1 MIKAKHSK
9 PAKLVFDFYLKRL
22 LKSSF
27 ENFYIPESFPD
38 IDQSKGLLVT
48 PNHFS
53 WWDGFFI
60 YWLLKK
66 KLNRKI
72 YIMMLEEQLKKY
84 WFFNYLGCYSIN
96 LQDVRSSIS
105 SLRYTLDILSDNRN
119 VVVIYP
125 QGEIEPYEK
134 RPLELKGGINFLSQ
148 NAKKDFTVLPVA
160 FKIHYSNQRF
170 PLVYTRYSEPLNS
183 NEIKINS
190 ELFTKSFTENLDNID
205 REFLG
210 IKVKSLFEI

>member
-1 MIKAKHSK
+1 MIKAKHNK
-9 PAKLVFDFYLKRL
+9 LAKFLFDFYLQRL

-27 ENFYIPESFPD
+27 DNFYINESFPEVD
-38 IDQSKGLLVT
+38 KSKGLLVT

-60 YWLLKK
+60 YWVLNK

-72 YIMMLEEQLKKY
+72 YIMMLEDQLKKY

-96 LQDVRSSIS
+96 LQDVKSSVS

-125 QGEIEPYEK
+125 QGEIQPYEK
-134 RPLELKGGINFLSQ
+134 RPIELKGGIDFLA
-148 NAKKDFTVLPVA
+148 NKTENDFLILAAA
-160 FKIHYSNQRF
+160 FKIHYSEKRL
-170 PLVYTRYSEPLNS
+170 PTVYSAFSQTINS
-183 NEIKINS
+183 NDIKNNDK
-190 ELFTKSFTENLDNID
+190 LFNNLFVNNLDKLDKN
-205 REFLG
+205 FLST
-210 IKVKSLFEI
+210 KTQSVF